1 MMTMETENRKHLSK
15 EAVIAQ
21 LRRYIKDSQEVG
33 ENLLFYLLNEPVS
46 YLDVR
51 ADQAY
56 EMIKQK
62 GFFRSYDAATLG
74 ISQKYARERLFDTLC
89 QRHSD
94 VLIVPAKSPKDNR
107 LIKIAHID
115 PKKLEEY
122 TKDKDEEIR
131 RFSQE
136 YVTKQQLATKFNLTL
151 DAAQKLV
158 SRLVKEEKFV
168 NDPEKDGRFK
178 WNEK

>member
-1 MMTMETENRKHLSK
+1 MEAENRKHLSK

-21 LRRYIKDSQEVG
+21 LKHRIKVSQETD

-89 QRHSD
+89 QRHPD
-94 VLIVPAKSPKDNR
+94 VLIMPAKNPKDGR
-107 LIKIAHID
+107 LIKIAYLD

-122 TKDKDEEIR
+122 TRDKDEEIKQ
-131 RFSQE
+131 FSQE
-136 YVTKQQLATKFNLTL
+136 YVTKQQLATKFNLTP
-151 DAAQKLV
+151 DAAQMLV
-158 SRLVKEEKFV
+158 SRLVKEDKFV
-168 NDPEKDGRFK
+168 RDPEKEGRFK